1 MSFRRPRRHVV
12 RHPLQERAMQRLAG
26 KNVVVIGGSRGVGRA
41 IVATAHA
48 EGARVLA
55 VARGAEALAELARAL
70 PGVATLALDAGE
82 ESAPDAVFSV
92 LRPDVLVMCGGARPL
107 LAPLHEQSW
116 ESYSRN
122 WQTDVKA
129 SFLFCRAAL
138 RAPLPEGATVILVSS
153 GAGINGSPLS
163 GGYAGAKRTQM
174 FMANY
179 GQKESERLHLGLR
192 FRALVPARIMAE
204 TEMGQHAV
212 GGYAE
217 YLGIA
222 PAQFVQNMGPA
233 QTAQDVA
240 NAVVSVATGADVGPG
255 NIFVVS
261 AKGVEPLPQA

>member
-1 MSFRRPRRHVV
+1 
-12 RHPLQERAMQRLAG
+12 MQRLAG
-26 KNVVVIGGSRGVGRA
+26 KNVVVIGASRGVGRA
-41 IVATAHA
+41 IVETAHA
-48 EGARVLA
+48 EGASVLA
-55 VARGAEALAELARAL
+55 VARGAAALTELAHAL
-70 PGVATLALDAGE
+70 PGVATLALDASDEG
-82 ESAPDAVFSV
+82 APDAVFAAHH
-92 LRPDVLVMCGGARPL
+92 PDVLVLCGGARPH

-116 ESYSRN
+116 DTFSRN
-122 WQTDVKA
+122 WQTDLKA

-179 GQKESERLHLGLR
+179 AQKESDRLRRGLR
-192 FRALVPARIMAE
+192 FRTLVPARIMAE

-212 GGYAE
+212 AGYAE

-222 PAQFVQNMGPA
+222 PAQFLQNMGPA

-240 NAVVSVATGADVGPG
+240 NAVVDVATGADLGSG
-255 NIFVVS
+255 NVFVVS
-261 AKGVEPLPQA
+261 AKGVEPLPTA